1 MSKEELFKVFDWL
14 EKNVNKSKLFYFKYE
29 DKNSICAYFKDNNKI
44 FAQFYV
50 KQILKILSVE
60 ENK

>member
-14 EKNVNKSKLFYFKYE
+14 EENVNKSKLFYFKYK
-29 DKNSICAYFKDNNKI
+29 DKNNICAYFKDNNKI

-50 KQILKILSVE
+50 NQILKILNVE
-60 ENK
+60 DIK